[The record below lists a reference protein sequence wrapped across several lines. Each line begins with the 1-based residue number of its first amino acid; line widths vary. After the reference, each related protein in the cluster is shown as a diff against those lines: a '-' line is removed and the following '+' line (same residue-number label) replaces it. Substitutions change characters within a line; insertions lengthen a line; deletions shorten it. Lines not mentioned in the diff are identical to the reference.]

1 MQFPILPIFAW
12 WQRGRSAP
20 LMTGVADM
28 ADMADVWPKL
38 PILPIFADGWGRMTG
53 RDRRSGEFLRRF
65 RRNFEHVQ
73 LPEWPE

>member
-1 MQFPILPIFAW
+1 
-12 WQRGRSAP
+12 
-20 LMTGVADM
+20 M